1 MSYQPKVV
9 VIGAGIAGL
18 SAACKLHESGQVD
31 VCVLEAS
38 DRLGGRIHTGKV
50 GNNPV
55 EFGASWIHGTVGNP
69 IFDLACDLKY
79 LQKSDVDQQIAWINE
94 DS

>member
-38 DRLGGRIHTGKV
+38 DRV
-50 GNNPV
+50 GEYTQARLEITQLSLV
-55 EFGASWIHGTVGNP
+55 LHGFMELWEIPSLTLLVT
-69 IFDLACDLKY
+69 
-79 LQKSDVDQQIAWINE
+79 
-94 DS
+94 